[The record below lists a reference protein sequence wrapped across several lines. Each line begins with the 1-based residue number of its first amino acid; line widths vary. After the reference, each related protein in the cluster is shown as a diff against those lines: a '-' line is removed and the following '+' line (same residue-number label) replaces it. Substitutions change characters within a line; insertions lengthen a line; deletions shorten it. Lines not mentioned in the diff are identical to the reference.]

1 MAQDGN
7 KVVWFE
13 GMTLDP
19 HHFQQ
24 WDRYRERV
32 LQTRLQ
38 AIAPM
43 GWGLLDLEIDEDR
56 LANGEMALRS
66 CAAVLPDGCVVD
78 VPEASPLPD
87 VRSVQEHFPATED
100 RIRAFLAVPS
110 ERPGGR
116 NVQLQGTTPR
126 QDTRYAAESVA
137 VNDDTTGAN
146 ERPVEIARTNV
157 HLRFA
162 DEPRQGYT
170 LLPIAELVRSGG
182 GFALNTRFVP
192 PSLQL
197 QASRRLK
204 ALTRQ
209 VVELLTTKSLALTER
224 HKDARAQREL
234 SPPDILA
241 LSILGAINGA
251 LPALNQHLETGRV
264 HPALLF
270 ERLAGLAGRLATYV
284 ENAPVHP
291 RDLPTYDHAAPT
303 DAFGRLEE
311 VLTQMLGEEAPA
323 TNYQRIGLTQKRETL
338 KTASVPAPQLREA
351 QLFLVTRSEQHTEEE
366 LTDRLPNMLRIASP
380 NTIDAVLQSYTR
392 ALSVS
397 ATRRLPV
404 GMPVDNQATYFRLE
418 KRGPFWDSIL
428 EEEGV
433 AIFIP
438 AEFTD
443 VRLELIAAR

>member
-24 WDRYRERV
+24 WDRYRDRV

-38 AIAPM
+38 AVAPL

-56 LANGEMALRS
+56 LANGELALRS
-66 CAAVLPDGCVVD
+66 CAGVLPDGCGVD
-78 VPEASPLPD
+78 VPEMAPLPD

-100 RIRAFLAVPS
+100 QIRVFLAVPS

-126 QDTRYAAESVA
+126 RDTRYAAESLA
-137 VNDDTTGAN
+137 VTDDNTGAN
-146 ERPVEIARTNV
+146 ERPVEVARTNV
-157 HLRFA
+157 RLRFA

-170 LLPIAELVRSGG
+170 LLPLAELVRAGG
-182 GFALNTRFVP
+182 GYALSDRFVA
-192 PSLQL
+192 PSLQI
-197 QASRRLK
+197 QASRRLMS
-204 ALTRQ
+204 LTRQ
-209 VVELLTTKSLALTER
+209 VVELLVTKSLALTER

-251 LPALNQHLETGRV
+251 LPVVNQHLETGRV
-264 HPALLF
+264 HPAVLF
-270 ERLAGLAGRLATYV
+270 ELLVGLAGRLATYV
-284 ENAPVHP
+284 EDAPVHP
-291 RDLPTYDHAAPT
+291 RDLPTYDHAEPSA
-303 DAFGRLEE
+303 AFGRLEQI
-311 VLTQMLGEEAPA
+311 LTQMLGEEAPA
-323 TNYQRIGLTQKRETL
+323 TNYQRISLSQERETL
-338 KTASVPAPQLREA
+338 KTASIPESQLRES
-351 QLFLVTRSEQHTEEE
+351 QLFLVTRSEHHTEEE
-366 LTDRLPNMLRIASP
+366 LTNRLPNMLRIASP
-380 NTIDAVLQSYTR
+380 DTIDAVLQSYTR
-392 ALSVS
+392 ALSVG

-418 KRGPFWDSIL
+418 KRGPFWNSIL